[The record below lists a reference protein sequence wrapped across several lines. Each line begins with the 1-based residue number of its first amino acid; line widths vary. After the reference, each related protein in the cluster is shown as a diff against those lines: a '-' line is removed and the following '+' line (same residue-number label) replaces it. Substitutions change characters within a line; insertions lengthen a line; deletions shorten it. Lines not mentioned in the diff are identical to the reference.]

1 MTDLEQSS
9 YLMLK
14 KLEWSSF
21 QLGQGSGYMS
31 SGGDGPLVRAC
42 PVCNQIDPKDPGK
55 RDFMEEAHGHKRSC
69 KLKQL
74 IDAFGGGR
82 RK

>member
-1 MTDLEQSS
+1 MKPVPEVLDK
-9 YLMLK
+9 MAD
-14 KLEWSSF
+14 
-21 QLGQGSGYMS
+21 
-31 SGGDGPLVRAC
+31 GDGPLVRAC